1 MEVVGRYAKI
11 SLCAAAAARIG
22 GLFNRFDLKL
32 APQRVDVPLLVV
44 YPCKFHEVISD
55 GGVGSVGAQHEVEF
69 DLDLFRPALRRAVG
83 LAHLKP
89 SLALLEI
96 GPGQLVV
103 EEEFDIGHGREDIQ
117 QLLVEISPVSRE
129 YCLVPERV
137 SVAEV
142 LPGQFG
148 LAYSSMDVV
157 VLRSLIQFAVGAPSV
172 DHTASHGDSRRKD
185 IIEEV
190 RMARMAHRINAS
202 LRKCKVDGLSKVQRG
217 GGRVPK
223 IWINLAPCIVK
234 SSP

>member
-1 MEVVGRYAKI
+1 MEVIGREAKARLE
-11 SLCAAAAARIG
+11 SRIG
-22 GLFNRFDLKL
+22 RLVNRFDLEL
-32 APQRVDVPLLVV
+32 APQRVDVPLLII
-44 YPCKFHEVISD
+44 YPCELHEVIPH
-55 GGVGSVGAQHEVEF
+55 GGVCSVGTHHEIEA
-69 DLDLFRPALRRAVG
+69 DLDLSRPIFQRPVG
-83 LAHLKP
+83 LP
-89 SLALLEI
+89 NLE
-96 GPGQLVV
+96 PGFAFLELGTRQLVV
-103 EEEFDIGHGREDIQ
+103 EEELDIGHGREDIQ

-129 YCLVPERV
+129 YCLVPESV

-157 VLRSLIQFAVGAPSV
+157 VLRSLIQFAVGAPAV
-172 DHTASHGDSRRKD
+172 NHAASHGDSRRKD